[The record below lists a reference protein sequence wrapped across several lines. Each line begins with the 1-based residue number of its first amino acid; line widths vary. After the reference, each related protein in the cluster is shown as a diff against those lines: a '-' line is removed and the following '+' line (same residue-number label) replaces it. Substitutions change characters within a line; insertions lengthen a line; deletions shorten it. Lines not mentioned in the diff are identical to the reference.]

1 MSNEHAELL
10 SAARRVLDYFDNPD
24 HPDCIK
30 DDVLI
35 RLREVVEDTTT
46 PRSRRSRP
54 MLFSVN
60 IQVQTY
66 DNGWRGSV
74 GLPNLIIRADS
85 REHLE
90 QILTPLIARLDGPAT
105 YHAEEV

>member
-1 MSNEHAELL
+1 
-10 SAARRVLDYFDNPD
+10 
-24 HPDCIK
+24 
-30 DDVLI
+30 
-35 RLREVVEDTTT
+35 
-46 PRSRRSRP
+46 

-85 REHLE
+85 RAHLD
-90 QILTPLIARLDGPAT
+90 QILAPLLARLDGPAT